1 MRKLTLYP
9 RMGDSN
15 IRHIESIID
24 SKLTENFKMFLKD
37 NGGLSHFERYF
48 IDDAQTQWEV
58 QKYFTYTELFKLTKE
73 FLENYKRKLV
83 PFAYDLGGW
92 HFCLCIDEGANYGK
106 IIVNRWTDHLPEE
119 QFLVIAESF
128 EEFING
134 LRTEEEIS

>member
-1 MRKLTLYP
+1 
-9 RMGDSN
+9 MGDSN
-15 IRHIESIID
+15 LRHIESIID
-24 SKLTENFKMFLKD
+24 SKLSENFKMFLKD
-37 NGGLSHFERYF
+37 NGGLSHYERYF
-48 IDDAQTQWEV
+48 IDEIQTQWEL

-73 FLENYKRKLV
+73 FLDNYKRKLV

-92 HFCLCIDEGANYGK
+92 HFCLCMDVGADYGK